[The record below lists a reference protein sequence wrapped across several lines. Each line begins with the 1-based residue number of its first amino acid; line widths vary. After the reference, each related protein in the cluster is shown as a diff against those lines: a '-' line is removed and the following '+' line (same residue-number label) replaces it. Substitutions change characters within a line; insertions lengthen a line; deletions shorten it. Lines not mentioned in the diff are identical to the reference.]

1 MLLTVIQLQTVFDV
15 SFVESFKR
23 LTEAVLA
30 MLTLFNRRRQ
40 GEVSRLTVA
49 LYQNAAT
56 VSRQTTDVD
65 SSLSPLQKHLLNAF
79 HRVEIQSG
87 GTYYCRGGSNRSHFN
102 QCVSVFTFGDESV
115 PSGTSTDADSQTQIN
130 QQNTRSKHQTTKE
143 NKRLSEKYTKTH

>member
-56 VSRQTTDVD
+56 VSRQTTDVH
-65 SSLSPLQKHLLNAF
+65 SSLSPLEKHLLNAF

-87 GTYYCRGGSNRSHFN
+87 AHTIAGGGAQIGATLTSAF
-102 QCVSVFTFGDESV
+102 FTFRDESV

-143 NKRLSEKYTKTH
+143 NQRLSEKYTKTH